1 LPIANF
7 LVLSKGIG
15 NRQLAIG
22 NDLRSSNLT
31 RRVVITGLGLVT
43 PVGNTV
49 EDTWTALM
57 SGRSGADYI
66 KKFDAERFSVRFACE
81 VKNFDPLTFIA
92 KKEARK
98 MGAFIHYAIAAS
110 IEAMADSGIKLTP
123 EGKFPDDISE
133 NAGTYISSG
142 IGDFWAIE
150 REHSKLLD
158 DGPDRVSPFFI
169 VSAIVNLAAGQ
180 VSIRFGAKGP
190 NSATAT
196 ACAAGAHA
204 IGDSFKIIQRA
215 DADIMICGGAESAIT
230 PMSIAGFASM
240 RALSTNND
248 DPPHASRPFERDRDG
263 FVIGEGA
270 GIMILEELE
279 SAKRRGAK
287 IYAEIV
293 GYGAAADAFHLT
305 MPDETG
311 SGARRVMQRCLKD
324 AGVRPEQVGYIN
336 AHGTSTPYNDKFET
350 FAIKATFG
358 EHAYKLAVSSTKSMT
373 GHLLGAAG
381 GIESVFSVL
390 ALQRNVLPP
399 TINYVNPDPECDLD
413 YVPNEPREARVD
425 YVLSNSFGF
434 GGTNAALLF
443 KRYEE

>member
-1 LPIANF
+1 M
-7 LVLSKGIG
+7 
-15 NRQLAIG
+15 
-22 NDLRSSNLT
+22 T
-31 RRVVITGLGLVT
+31 RRVVVTGLGLIT

-49 EDTWTALM
+49 ETTWAALM
-57 SGRSGADYI
+57 SGRNGVGPI
-66 KKFDAERFSVRFACE
+66 TKFDTEKFSVKFAAE
-81 VKNFDPLTFIA
+81 VKDFDPLKFIA

-98 MGAFIHYAIAAS
+98 MGAFIHYAIAAAT
-110 IEAMADSGIKLTP
+110 EAMADSGFQLRDD
-123 EGKFPDDISE
+123 GKFPDDLAE

-150 REHSKLLD
+150 REHSKLLH

-180 VSIRFGAKGP
+180 VSIRYGAKGP

-204 IGDSFKIIQRA
+204 IGDSFKIIQRG
-215 DADIMICGGAESAIT
+215 DADVMICGGAESAIT
-230 PMSIAGFASM
+230 PMSVAGFASM
-240 RALSTNND
+240 RALSTRND
-248 DPPHASRPFERDRDG
+248 DPQHASRPFERDRDG

-279 SAKRRGAK
+279 LAKRRGAR
-287 IYAEIV
+287 IYAELV
-293 GYGAAADAFHLT
+293 GYGMTADAFHLT

-311 SGARRVMQRCLKD
+311 SGAIRVMQKTIRD
-324 AGVRPEQVGYIN
+324 AQIQPEEVGYIN

-350 FAIKATFG
+350 LAIRQTFG
-358 EHAYKLAVSSTKSMT
+358 AHAYKLAVSSTKSIT

-381 GIESVFSVL
+381 GIEGVFSVL
-390 ALQRNVLPP
+390 SLYNKVLPP
-399 TINYVNPDPECDLD
+399 TINYVNSDPDCDLD
-413 YVPNEPREARVD
+413 YVPNEPRQAEVEYA
-425 YVLSNSFGF
+425 LSNSFGF

-443 KRYEE
+443 KRYDE

>member
-1 LPIANF
+1 
-7 LVLSKGIG
+7 
-15 NRQLAIG
+15 
-22 NDLRSSNLT
+22 
-31 RRVVITGLGLVT
+31 VITGLGLVT

-49 EDTWTALM
+49 EDTWTSLM
-57 SGRSGADYI
+57 NGRSGAESI
-66 KKFDAERFSVRFACE
+66 RKFDTTKFSVKFAAE
-81 VKNFDPLTFIA
+81 VKDFDPLKFIA
-92 KKEARK
+92 KKDARK

-110 IEAMADSGIKLTP
+110 VEAVADSGLPLT
-123 EGKFPDDISE
+123 ETGKFPDDISE
-133 NAGTYISSG
+133 NVGTYISSG

-204 IGDSFKIIQRA
+204 IGDSFKIIQRG
-215 DADIMICGGAESAIT
+215 DADYMICGGAESAIT
-230 PMSIAGFASM
+230 PMSVAGFSAM
-240 RALSTNND
+240 RALSTRND
-248 DPPHASRPFERDRDG
+248 DPQHASRPFERDRDG

-270 GIMILEELE
+270 GIMILEDLE
-279 SAKRRGAK
+279 TAKKRGAR
-287 IYAEIV
+287 IYAEVV
-293 GYGAAADAFHLT
+293 GYGTSADAFHLT

-311 SGARRVMQRCLKD
+311 SGARRVMQRTLKD
-324 AGVRPEQVGYIN
+324 AGVQPDQIEYIN

-350 FAIKATFG
+350 QAIKATFG
-358 EHAYKLAVSSTKSMT
+358 DHAYKLAVSSTKSMT

-381 GIESVFSVL
+381 GIEGVFSAL
-390 ALQRNVLPP
+390 AIHRKVLPP
-399 TINYVNPDPECDLD
+399 TINYFNPDPDCDLD
-413 YVPNEPREARVD
+413 YVPNEARAAEVE

>member
-1 LPIANF
+1 MFEADF
-7 LVLSKGIG
+7 LATHLSPSS
-15 NRQLAIG
+15 
-22 NDLRSSNLT
+22 RSSTLT

-43 PVGNTV
+43 PVGNSV
-49 EDTWTALM
+49 ADTWSALM
-57 SGRSGADYI
+57 NSRNGVDYI
-66 KKFDAERFSVRFACE
+66 KKFDTTRFSVKFAAE
-81 VKNFDPLTFIA
+81 VKEFDPLKFIA

-110 IEAMADSGIKLTP
+110 MEAMQDSGFQLTP
-123 EGKFPDDISE
+123 EGKFPAELAD

-150 REHSKLLD
+150 REHSKLLE

-196 ACAAGAHA
+196 ACSAGAHA
-204 IGDSFKIIQRA
+204 IGDSFKIIQRG
-215 DADIMICGGAESAIT
+215 DADVMICGGAESAIT
-230 PMSIAGFASM
+230 PMSVAGFASM
-240 RALSTNND
+240 RALSTRND
-248 DPPHASRPFERDRDG
+248 DPQHASRPFERDRDG

-279 SAKRRGAK
+279 GAKKRGAR

-293 GYGAAADAFHLT
+293 GYGMAADAFHLT
-305 MPDETG
+305 MPDGTG
-311 SGARRVMQRCLKD
+311 SGARRVMQKTIKD
-324 AGVRPEQVGYIN
+324 AGIRPEQIGYIN

-350 FAIKATFG
+350 LAIKDTFG
-358 EHAYKLAVSSTKSMT
+358 PHAYKLAVSSTKSMT

-381 GIESVFSVL
+381 GIEGVFSVL
-390 ALQRNVLPP
+390 AIHRKILPP
-399 TINYVNPDPECDLD
+399 TINYVNPDPDCDLD
-413 YVPNEPREARVD
+413 YVPNEPREAVVD

>member
-1 LPIANF
+1 
-7 LVLSKGIG
+7 
-15 NRQLAIG
+15 
-22 NDLRSSNLT
+22 LT

-49 EDTWTALM
+49 EETWTALM
-57 SGRSGADYI
+57 SGRSGADFI
-66 KKFDAERFSVRFACE
+66 KKFDTTRFSVKFACE
-81 VKNFDPLTFIA
+81 VKDFDPLNFIA
-92 KKEARK
+92 KKDARK

-110 IEAMADSGIKLTP
+110 IEALADSGFQMNE
-123 EGKFPDDISE
+123 EGKFPSE
-133 NAGTYISSG
+133 VAENCGTYISSG

-150 REHSKLLD
+150 REHSKLLEG
-158 DGPDRVSPFFI
+158 GPDRVSPFFI

-204 IGDSFKIIQRA
+204 IGDSFKIIQRG
-215 DADIMICGGAESAIT
+215 DADLMICGGAESAIT
-230 PMSIAGFASM
+230 PMSVAGFASM
-240 RALSTNND
+240 RALSTNNE
-248 DPPHASRPFERDRDG
+248 DPVHASRPFERDRDG

-270 GIMILEELE
+270 GIIILEELE

-287 IYAEIV
+287 IYAEVV
-293 GYGAAADAFHLT
+293 GYGIAADAFHLT

-311 SGARRVMQRCLKD
+311 SGARRVMQRTLKD
-324 AGVRPEQVGYIN
+324 ANIKPEQVGYIN

-350 FAIKATFG
+350 LAIKDTFG
-358 EHAYKLAVSSTKSMT
+358 EHAYKLPVSSTKSMT

-381 GIESVFSVL
+381 GIEGVFSAL
-390 ALQRNVLPP
+390 AIHRKVLPP
-399 TINYVNPDPECDLD
+399 TINYFNADPDCDLD
-413 YVPNEPREARVD
+413 YIPNEPRPAEVE